1 MDSVRL
7 NQLGAA
13 CLIAVLVVGASWGI
27 AHTAVPE
34 PLPARP
40 GVAIPR
46 PPAARQGPS
55 IDELVARAS
64 VDRGHGIAERQC
76 AMCHSMAPGGPA
88 IIGPDLYGV
97 VGTHVGD
104 IPGYEFS
111 DALKAH
117 RDETWTSTTLSAW
130 LKGPAEYAPGTK
142 MSFPGIESDTDRA
155 DVIAYLRSLHPEK
168 PE

>member
-1 MDSVRL
+1 MDSARL
-7 NQLGAA
+7 NRLGAA
-13 CLIAVLVVGASWGI
+13 CLLAVLAVGASWGI

-34 PLPARP
+34 PLPARS

-46 PPAARQGPS
+46 PEVPAGGS
-55 IDELVARAS
+55 IDELVAGAS
-64 VDRGHGIAERQC
+64 VEKGRAIADRQC
-76 AMCHSMAPGGPA
+76 AMCHSMGPGGPA
-88 IIGPDLYGV
+88 IIGPNLYGV

-117 RDETWTSTTLSAW
+117 KDETWTNATLSRW
-130 LKGPAEYAPGTK
+130 LGGPADYAPGTK
-142 MSFPGIESDTDRA
+142 MSFPGIASETDRA